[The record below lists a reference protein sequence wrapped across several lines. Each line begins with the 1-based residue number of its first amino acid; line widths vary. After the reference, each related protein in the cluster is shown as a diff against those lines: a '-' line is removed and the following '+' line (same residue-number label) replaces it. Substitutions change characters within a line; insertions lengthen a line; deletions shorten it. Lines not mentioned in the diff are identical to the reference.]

1 MMLAVSATI
10 DVKEENELIACGRIK
25 KVFPGCNTAEGFY
38 SFYDYII
45 PPNASRIFIIKGGPG
60 VGKSTFMRS
69 IADFMVEQ
77 GYDVELH
84 CCSSDNGSLDGIV
97 FPQPGVAIIDGM
109 APHTLDPKLP
119 GAVDEIVYFGNYWDE
134 DKIRNHK
141 KELIALNKEVSRT
154 FTRAYRFLKAAQ
166 IIYRDW
172 EEANTEGM
180 NFGWANQQAAAIIH
194 NILDAE
200 PVTARV
206 GRDRH
211 LFARAITPDGMVDHL
226 DTIIGPCKKKY
237 VIAGKPGTGKSVLIA
252 KVGQAALERGY
263 NVELYHC
270 PLNPSKVEQMVIPK
284 LDVALTK
291 SIEPHVYSAGAD
303 DVVVNMDKALDPAV
317 EKKYA
322 EVIAEN
328 QEIFFG
334 LFNRAIGFISA
345 AKDIHDQMEQYY
357 APYMDFDA
365 LARLRQQIL
374 EQILSTANSQKKNGD
389 TELCRASL

>member
-1 MMLAVSATI
+1 MTAR
-10 DVKEENELIACGRIK
+10 GRIK

-45 PPNASRIFIIKGGPG
+45 PPDATRIFIIKGGPG

-69 IADFMVEQ
+69 IADSLVEQ
-77 GYDVELH
+77 GFDIEFH

-97 FPQPGVAIIDGM
+97 FPQLGVAIIDGT
-109 APHTLDPKLP
+109 APHVVDPRLP
-119 GAVDEIVYFGNYWDE
+119 GAVDEIIYFGYYWDE
-134 DKIRNHK
+134 DRIRAHK
-141 KELIALNKEVSRT
+141 KELIGLTKEIDRT

-180 NFGWANQQAAAIIH
+180 NFGWANQKAAVIIH
-194 NILDAE
+194 DILDAE

-226 DTIIGPCKKKY
+226 DTIINGCKKKY

-263 NVELYHC
+263 DVELYHC
-270 PLNPSKVEQMVIPK
+270 PLNPNKVEHVVIPR
-284 LDVALTK
+284 LNVALTK
-291 SIEPHVYSAGAD
+291 SIEPHVYSAGVD
-303 DVVVNMDKALDPAV
+303 DIVVNMDEALDPAV
-317 EKKYA
+317 EKKYVD
-322 EVIAEN
+322 VIAEN
-328 QEIFFG
+328 QEMFFG
-334 LFNRAIGFISA
+334 FIA
-345 AKDIHDQMEQYY
+345 
-357 APYMDFDA
+357 
-365 LARLRQQIL
+365 
-374 EQILSTANSQKKNGD
+374 
-389 TELCRASL
+389 EL

>member
-1 MMLAVSATI
+1 MMLRVSGTI
-10 DVKEENELIACGRIK
+10 QNVKEANVLTACGRIK

-45 PPNASRIFIIKGGPG
+45 PSDATRIFILKGGPG

-69 IADFMVEQ
+69 IADSLIKQ
-77 GYDVELH
+77 GLDAEFH

-97 FPQPGVAIIDGM
+97 FPEPGIAIIDGM

-119 GAVDEIVYFGNYWDE
+119 GAVEEIIYFGDYWDE
-134 DKIRNHK
+134 HRIRNHK
-141 KELIALNKEVSRT
+141 KELIALNKESSRT

-172 EEANTEGM
+172 EEANIEGM

-194 NILDAE
+194 DILDAE
-200 PVTARV
+200 PVTVRV

-226 DTIIGPCKKKY
+226 ETVIGPCSRKY
-237 VIAGKPGTGKSVLIA
+237 VISGKPGTGKSVLIG
-252 KVGQAALERGY
+252 KVAQAALERGY
-263 NVELYHC
+263 DVELYHC
-270 PLNPSKVEQMVIPK
+270 PLNPEKVEQVVIPK

-303 DVVVNMDKALDPAV
+303 DVVVNMDTACRW
-317 EKKYA
+317 
-322 EVIAEN
+322 
-328 QEIFFG
+328 QETA
-334 LFNRAIGFISA
+334 RAHKPS
-345 AKDIHDQMEQYY
+345 
-357 APYMDFDA
+357 
-365 LARLRQQIL
+365 
-374 EQILSTANSQKKNGD
+374 
-389 TELCRASL
+389 RAHNHQSPGPGSSG

>member
-1 MMLAVSATI
+1 LTAR
-10 DVKEENELIACGRIK
+10 GRIK

-38 SFYDYII
+38 SFYDHII
-45 PPNASRIFIIKGGPG
+45 PPDATRIFIIKGGPG

-69 IADFMVEQ
+69 IADSLVEQ
-77 GYDVELH
+77 GFDVEFH

-97 FPQPGVAIIDGM
+97 FPQLGVAIIDGT
-109 APHTLDPKLP
+109 APHVLDPRLP

-134 DKIRNHK
+134 DKIRTHK
-141 KELIALNKEVSRT
+141 KELIALNKEVGRT

-194 NILDAE
+194 DILDAE
-200 PVTARV
+200 PVTVRV

-226 DTIIGPCKKKY
+226 ETIIGPCRKKY

-263 NVELYHC
+263 DVELYHC
-270 PLNPSKVEQMVIPK
+270 PLNPSKVEQVVIPK
-284 LDVALTK
+284 LNVALTK
-291 SIEPHVYSAGAD
+291 SIEPHVYSAGVD
-303 DVVVNMDKALDPAV
+303 DVVVNMDEALDEAV

-322 EVIAEN
+322 AVIAEN
-328 QEIFFG
+328 KEMFFS
-334 LFNRAIGFISA
+334 LFNRAISFISA
-345 AKDIHDQMEQYY
+345 AKNVHDQMEQYY

-365 LARLRQQIL
+365 LAQLRQQIL
-374 EQILSTANSQKKNGD
+374 EQILHTANSNKEEARQY
-389 TELCRASL
+389 